1 MKSIFLQMPALFIFV
16 HVICAIIWI
25 GGMVAMRFV
34 SHYSLSSIE
43 DVPLKLGKT
52 LDNLQRFF
60 KLLIPFIVLLFISA
74 FILII
79 GLNLNYHSNSYISH
93 LKEAILIV
101 MISIFILVYRKRNK
115 AQHYYKEKDFK
126 RTKKELLPIAK
137 YYIPLNII
145 LGVIQVYLGIVLRGF

>member
-1 MKSIFLQMPALFIFV
+1 
-16 HVICAIIWI
+16 
-25 GGMVAMRFV
+25 MVAMRFV
-34 SHYSLSSIE
+34 SHYSLSSID

-60 KLLIPFIVLLFISA
+60 KLLIPCIVLLIVSA
-74 FILII
+74 FVLII
-79 GLNLNYHSNSYISH
+79 GLDLNHHSSSYISH
-93 LKEAILIV
+93 LKETILLL

-115 AQHYYKEKDFK
+115 AQHYYEEKDFNK
-126 RTKKELLPIAK
+126 TKKELLPIAK